1 MANATCRLI
10 GADLLKAELKL
21 FPERVQTAAIESGV
35 RKGAGILRTAMRR
48 QAYQGPAKTPA
59 GFTRTLRK
67 ALRSAV
73 GKKRSKNAGKAWVGL
88 KKIKGES
95 RARNYYRVLEFGRKP
110 YKKKSGAAFRGT
122 PNPMRPFF
130 AKAWEAKRAEVGQAI
145 VTGARQALAKEA
157 GKVWARSR
165 AASR

>member
-21 FPERVQTAAIESGV
+21 FPEKVQTAAIESGV
-35 RKGAGILRTAMRR
+35 RKGTGILRTAMRR
-48 QAYQGPAKTPA
+48 QAYAGPAKTPA
-59 GFTRTLRK
+59 GFTRTLRR

-88 KKIKGES
+88 KQIKGES

-110 YKKKSGAAFRGT
+110 YKKKSTGAAYAGS
-122 PNPMRPFF
+122 PPMRPFF
-130 AKAWEAKRAEVGQAI
+130 EKAWNEKREEVAQAI
-145 VTGARQALAKEA
+145 IAGARVALAKEA
-157 GKVWARSR
+157 GKVWGRTR
-165 AASR
+165 QASR

>member
-1 MANATCRLI
+1 MAKATCRVV

-73 GKKRSKNAGKAWVGL
+73 GKRRGKNAGKAWVGL
-88 KKIKGES
+88 KKVKGEA

-110 YKKKSGAAFRGT
+110 YKTKSGAAYAGS
-122 PNPMRPFF
+122 PPMRPFF
-130 AKAWEAKRAEVGQAI
+130 EKAWNDKREEVSQAI
-145 VTGARQALAKEA
+145 ITGTRVALAKEA
-157 GKVWARSR
+157 GKVWGRTR